1 MDLRQLYRIMLLW
14 AVANVAAHAQTF
26 SIADYGAVAD
36 GTTYSTAAIQAA
48 LDDCRDKGGGTVL
61 IPTGT
66 YLTGSIQVYSYTR
79 LQLAPGAT
87 LLGSKRL
94 EDYDEERPHLIWGDS
109 IERFRLSGD
118 GVIDGQGESFFDRS
132 GRSWKADKGTR
143 PRPWILITNSK
154 DIKVEGIE
162 LIHSPAHVLVFQ
174 KCKNVVVR
182 GVSIRNDLRSPN
194 TDGIDIKGCRQVLIS
209 DCFISTGDDA
219 ICLKSAQDTVEQVVV
234 SDCILISDDAAIK
247 FGTGSRY
254 PIRNCQ
260 FSNIN
265 ISGTRYGLAFFMT
278 QGGIF
283 EHCQFSGILIETGSR
298 HKTEY
303 PIYMDIDKR
312 SADQALG
319 NIRDIDFSNV
329 KIITRGN
336 ILIGGQA
343 GHPVSGI
350 RFDGVTMALTELT
363 DLRAVSKKPR
373 GNKSFPTLPGMED
386 FSAVPAHFTLG
397 HVKDVKLEGIRISHQ
412 FGESPYQRHFFHFQE
427 AEAVQLSGL
436 QLPPEMR
443 GRKKI
448 HQQGEVSLTIE

>member
-1 MDLRQLYRIMLLW
+1 MLLW
-14 AVANVAAHAQTF
+14 AVSYGAAPAQTF
-26 SIADYGAVAD
+26 NISDYGAVEG

-48 LDDCRDKGGGTVL
+48 LDDCRDNGGGTVL

-66 YLTGSIQVYSYTR
+66 YLTGSFQVYSHTR
-79 LQLAPGAT
+79 LQLAAGAT
-87 LLGSKRL
+87 LLGSQRL
-94 EDYDEERPHLIWGDS
+94 EDYDGEHPHLIWGDS
-109 IERFRLSGD
+109 IERFRLVGD
-118 GVIDGQGESFFDRS
+118 GVINGQGESFFDRS
-132 GRSWKADKGTR
+132 GRSWKAAKGTR
-143 PRPWILITNSK
+143 PRPWIRITNSK

-162 LIHSPAHVLVFQ
+162 LIHSPAHVLVFR
-174 KCKNVVVR
+174 KCRNVVVR
-182 GVSIRNDLRSPN
+182 GVSIRNDVRSPN

-219 ICLKSAQDTVEQVVV
+219 ICLKSGQDTVEQVVV

-247 FGTGSRY
+247 FGTGSRH

-265 ISGTRYGLAFFMT
+265 ISGTRYGVAFFMT
-278 QGGIF
+278 QGGVY
-283 EHCQFSGILIETGSR
+283 EHCQFSNILIETGSR

-319 NIRDIDFSNV
+319 RIRDIDFSNV

-336 ILIGGQA
+336 ILIGGQS

-363 DLRAVSKKPR
+363 DLTAVSKKPR
-373 GNKSFPTLPGMED
+373 GNKSFPTLPGMAD

-397 HVKDVKLEGIRISHQ
+397 HVADVKLEDIRISHQ

-436 QLPPEMR
+436 QLPPAMA
-443 GRKKI
+443 GHKQV
-448 HQQGEVSLTIE
+448 HQQGKVSLTIE

>member
-1 MDLRQLYRIMLLW
+1 MLLW
-14 AVANVAAHAQTF
+14 AVVNVAAHAQTF
-26 SIADYGAVAD
+26 NIADYGAVAD
-36 GTTYSTAAIQAA
+36 GATYSTAAIQAA
-48 LDDCRDKGGGTVL
+48 LDDCRDNGGGMVL

-66 YLTGSIQVYSYTR
+66 YLTGSIQVYSHTR

-94 EDYDEERPHLIWGDS
+94 EDYDEEHPHLIWGDNLD
-109 IERFRLSGD
+109 RLRLSGD
-118 GVIDGQGESFFDRS
+118 GVINGQGESFFDRS
-132 GRSWKADKGTR
+132 GRSWKATKGTR
-143 PRPWILITNSK
+143 PRPWIRITNSK
-154 DIKVEGIE
+154 DIRVEGVE
-162 LIHSPAHVLVFQ
+162 LINSPAHVLVFR
-174 KCKNVVVR
+174 KCTNVVVR
-182 GVSIRNDLRSPN
+182 GVSIRNDIRSPN
-194 TDGIDIKGCRQVLIS
+194 TDGIDIKGCRHVLIS

-219 ICLKSAQDTVEQVVV
+219 ICLKSAQDTVEQVVI

-265 ISGTRYGLAFFMT
+265 ISGTRYGIAFFMT
-278 QGGIF
+278 QGGIY
-283 EHCQFSGILIETGSR
+283 EHCQFSNILIETGSR

-303 PIYMDIDKR
+303 PVYMDIDKR
-312 SADQALG
+312 SAEQALG
-319 NIRDIDFSNV
+319 TIRDIDFSNV

-343 GHPVSGI
+343 GHPVNGI

-363 DLRAVSKKPR
+363 NLAAVSKKPR
-373 GNKSFPTLPGMED
+373 GNKSFPTLPGMAD
-386 FSAVPAHFTLG
+386 FSAVPAHFTFA
-397 HVKDVKLEGIRISHQ
+397 HVEDVKLEDIRISHQ

-436 QLPPEMR
+436 QLPPAMP
-443 GRKKI
+443 GCKKI
-448 HQQGEVSLTIE
+448 NQQGKASLTIE